1 MPPFAFT
8 LGIRVRVLKSVL
20 SIPTIVST
28 VPRYINI
35 TVSVNIRVFPS
46 ISPTLPHIPI
56 NRFIITIAYNVIITV
71 VVIVATGF
79 HRSMRWRVS
88 YVWLNYRILGTN
100 CSPTFIDISRAHY
113 KYLCFY
119 FRVESERAWRIV

>member
-28 VPRYINI
+28 VLVI
-35 TVSVNIRVFPS
+35 TVTVKIRVFS
-46 ISPTLPHIPI
+46 SVSPTLPHIPI